1 MELKVGENYRLSKKI
16 GAGSFGDIYM
26 GNYLTIIKRE
36 IKVNLPG
43 VNI

>member
-26 GNYLTIIKRE
+26 GKTNNKTDRFLQ
-36 IKVNLPG
+36 
-43 VNI
+43 NISI